1 MASSLS
7 SYLGEIGRHQLL
19 TPEQELTLGRKVQ
32 AMAALQERC
41 RQAGGTGSACDY
53 SDLERRTLRLGERAK
68 NQMITA
74 NLRLVVNLAKRYQ
87 NKGLD
92 LLDLIQEGTLGL
104 TRAVEK
110 YDPTRGH
117 RFSTYAYW
125 WIRQGLNRA
134 LSTQS
139 RTIRIPVNVN
149 EKLTRL
155 RAAKARYL
163 QVHGVNPSPAQLAR
177 LMAIPLV
184 DVEELLNCELRS
196 VTVSLQGLVKAKSD
210 PSELV
215 DVLPSPEPPP
225 LERAELAERS
235 ATVWT
240 LLDRANLTPKERTV
254 VMLRFGLD
262 GSHEWRTLAEVEDL
276 LGCELRSV
284 TVSLQGA
291 VRSKADPSELVDV
304 LPSEEMPP
312 MERAEL
318 AERTDSV
325 WKLLERA
332 SLTPK
337 ERTVVMLRFGLDGSH
352 EWRTLAEVARQLD
365 CSREYCRQ
373 VVQRALRKLR
383 KTGIESGLVEA

>member
-19 TPEQELTLGRKVQ
+19 SPEQELTLGRKVQ
-32 AMAALQERC
+32 AMAALHERC
-41 RQAGGTGSACDY
+41 RQAGGEGPACDY

-155 RAAKARYL
+155 RAAKARFL
-163 QVHGVNPSPAQLAR
+163 QMHGVNPNPGQLATI
-177 LMAIPLV
+177 LDIPLADV
-184 DVEELLNCELRS
+184 DDLLSCELRS
-196 VTVSLQGLVKAKSD
+196 VTVSLQGLVKAKAD

-215 DVLPSPEPPP
+215 DVLPSPEPAPM
-225 LERAELAERS
+225 ERAELAERS

-262 GSHEWRTLAEVEDL
+262 GSN
-276 LGCELRSV
+276 
-284 TVSLQGA
+284 
-291 VRSKADPSELVDV
+291 
-304 LPSEEMPP
+304 
-312 MERAEL
+312 
-318 AERTDSV
+318 
-325 WKLLERA
+325 
-332 SLTPK
+332 
-337 ERTVVMLRFGLDGSH
+337 

-383 KTGIESGLVEA
+383 KTGIECGLVEA

>member
-1 MASSLS
+1 MASALS

-32 AMAALQERC
+32 AMAGLQERC
-41 RQAGGTGSACDY
+41 RAAGGEGAACEY
-53 SDLERRTLRLGERAK
+53 SDVERRTLRLGERAK

-155 RAAKARYL
+155 RAAKARHL
-163 QVHGVNPSPAQLAR
+163 QAHGVSASPVQLAQA
-177 LMAIPLV
+177 LNLPVA
-184 DVEELLNCELRS
+184 DVEDLLACELRS
-196 VTVSLQGLVKAKSD
+196 ITVSLQGVVKSKSD

-215 DVLPSPEPPP
+215 DVLPSPDPAPM
-225 LERAELAERS
+225 ERAELAERS
-235 ATVWT
+235 ATVWK
-240 LLDRANLTPKERTV
+240 LLDRSN
-254 VMLRFGLD
+254 
-262 GSHEWRTLAEVEDL
+262 
-276 LGCELRSV
+276 
-284 TVSLQGA
+284 
-291 VRSKADPSELVDV
+291 
-304 LPSEEMPP
+304 
-312 MERAEL
+312 
-318 AERTDSV
+318 
-325 WKLLERA
+325 
-332 SLTPK
+332 LTPK

-352 EWRTLAEVARQLD
+352 EWRTLAEVARQLG

-383 KTGIESGLVEA
+383 KTGIDSGLVDV

>member
-7 SYLGEIGRHQLL
+7 AYLGEIGRHQLL

-32 AMAALQERC
+32 AMAVLQERC
-41 RQAGGTGSACDY
+41 REAGGQGPACEYD
-53 SDLERRTLRLGERAK
+53 DREKRVLRLGERAK

-163 QVHGVNPSPAQLAR
+163 QSHGVSPSPKALAGEMQL
-177 LMAIPLV
+177 P
-184 DVEELLNCELRS
+184 
-196 VTVSLQGLVKAKSD
+196 
-210 PSELV
+210 
-215 DVLPSPEPPP
+215 
-225 LERAELAERS
+225 
-235 ATVWT
+235 
-240 LLDRANLTPKERTV
+240 
-254 VMLRFGLD
+254 
-262 GSHEWRTLAEVEDL
+262 LAEVEEL
-276 LGCELRSV
+276 LGCELRSI
-284 TVSLQGA
+284 TVSLQG
-291 VRSKADPSELVDV
+291 VVKSKADPSELVDV
-304 LPSEEMPP
+304 LPSPELAP

-318 AERTDSV
+318 AERSASV
-325 WKLLERA
+325 WKLLE
-332 SLTPK
+332 SSNLTPK

-383 KTGIESGLVEA
+383 KTGIECGLVEA

>member
-7 SYLGEIGRHQLL
+7 AFLGEIGRHQLL

-32 AMAALQERC
+32 AMVALQERC
-41 RQAGGTGSACDY
+41 SLAGGSGPACDY
-53 SDLERRTLRLGERAK
+53 NDLERRTLRTGERAK
-68 NQMITA
+68 RQMITA

-87 NKGLD
+87 GKGLD
-92 LLDLIQEGTLGL
+92 LLDLIQEGTIGL
-104 TRAVEK
+104 NRAVEK

-155 RAAKARYL
+155 RAAKARHL
-163 QVHGVNPSPAQLAR
+163 QAHGQAPSISQLATALGLPR
-177 LMAIPLV
+177 EE
-184 DVEELLNCELRS
+184 VEELLGCELRS
-196 VTVSLQGLVKAKSD
+196 ITVSLQGAVRSKSD

-215 DVLPSPEPPP
+215 DVLPSPEP
-225 LERAELAERS
+225 A
-235 ATVWT
+235 
-240 LLDRANLTPKERTV
+240 
-254 VMLRFGLD
+254 
-262 GSHEWRTLAEVEDL
+262 
-276 LGCELRSV
+276 
-284 TVSLQGA
+284 
-291 VRSKADPSELVDV
+291 
-304 LPSEEMPP
+304 P
-312 MERAEL
+312 MERAEQ
-318 AERTDSV
+318 AERSDSV
-325 WKLLERA
+325 WTLLEKA

-337 ERTVVMLRFGLDGSH
+337 ERTVVMLRFGLDGSN
-352 EWRTLAEVARQLD
+352 EWRTLAEVARHLS

-383 KTGIESGLVEA
+383 KAGIDSGLVEA

>member
-7 SYLGEIGRHQLL
+7 VFLGEIGRHQLL

-32 AMAALQERC
+32 AMALLQERC
-41 RQAGGTGSACDY
+41 RDAGGSGPACDFN
-53 SDLERRTLRLGERAK
+53 DLERCTLKAGELAK

-87 NKGLD
+87 NKGLE

-110 YDPTRGH
+110 YDPSRGH

-149 EKLTRL
+149 EKLTKL

-163 QVHGVNPSPAQLAR
+163 QANGVAPRPAQLAQMMH
-177 LMAIPLV
+177 LPQAEV
-184 DVEELLNCELRS
+184 DDLLGCELRS
-196 VTVSLQGLVKAKSD
+196 ITVSLQGAVKSNSD
-210 PSELV
+210 STELV
-215 DVLPSPEPPP
+215 DELPSPELPPM
-225 LERAELAERS
+225 ERVELAERT

-240 LLDRANLTPKERTV
+240 LLKRANLTPKERTV

-262 GSHEWRTLAEVEDL
+262 S
-276 LGCELRSV
+276 
-284 TVSLQGA
+284 
-291 VRSKADPSELVDV
+291 
-304 LPSEEMPP
+304 
-312 MERAEL
+312 
-318 AERTDSV
+318 
-325 WKLLERA
+325 
-332 SLTPK
+332 
-337 ERTVVMLRFGLDGSH
+337 SH

-373 VVQRALRKLR
+373 VLQRTLRKLR
-383 KTGIESGLVEA
+383 KTGIDSGLVEAE

>member
-32 AMAALQERC
+32 AMALLQERC
-41 RQAGGTGSACDY
+41 RQAGGTGAACEY

-163 QVHGVNPSPAQLAR
+163 QVHGVNPGPAQLVR
-177 LMAIPLV
+177 LMEIPLV

-215 DVLPSPEPPP
+215 DVLPSPEPAPM
-225 LERAELAERS
+225 ERAELAERS

-240 LLDRANLTPKERTV
+240 LLDRAN
-254 VMLRFGLD
+254 
-262 GSHEWRTLAEVEDL
+262 
-276 LGCELRSV
+276 
-284 TVSLQGA
+284 
-291 VRSKADPSELVDV
+291 
-304 LPSEEMPP
+304 
-312 MERAEL
+312 
-318 AERTDSV
+318 
-325 WKLLERA
+325 
-332 SLTPK
+332 LTPK

>member
-7 SYLGEIGRHQLL
+7 AFLGEIGRHHLL

-32 AMAALQERC
+32 AMVVLQERC
-41 RQAGGTGSACDY
+41 STAGGSGPACDY
-53 SDLERRTLRLGERAK
+53 SDLERRTLRTGERAK
-68 NQMITA
+68 RQMITA

-87 NKGLD
+87 GKGLD
-92 LLDLIQEGTLGL
+92 LLDLIQEGTIGL

-155 RAAKARYL
+155 RAAKARHL
-163 QVHGVNPSPAQLAR
+163 QAHGQAPSSGQLAEA
-177 LMAIPLV
+177 L
-184 DVEELLNCELRS
+184 
-196 VTVSLQGLVKAKSD
+196 SL
-210 PSELV
+210 P
-215 DVLPSPEPPP
+215 
-225 LERAELAERS
+225 R
-235 ATVWT
+235 
-240 LLDRANLTPKERTV
+240 
-254 VMLRFGLD
+254 
-262 GSHEWRTLAEVEDL
+262 AEVEEL

-291 VRSKADPSELVDV
+291 VRSKSDPSELVDV
-304 LPSEEMPP
+304 LPSQEPAP
-312 MERAEL
+312 MERAEQ
-318 AERTDSV
+318 AERSDSV
-325 WKLLERA
+325 WTLLEKA

-337 ERTVVMLRFGLDGSH
+337 ERTVVMLRFGLDGSN
-352 EWRTLAEVARQLD
+352 EWRTLAEVARQLS

-383 KTGIESGLVEA
+383 KAGIESGLVEA

>member
-184 DVEELLNCELRS
+184 DVEELLSCELRS

-225 LERAELAERS
+225 MERAELAERS

-240 LLDRANLTPKERTV
+240 LLDRAN
-254 VMLRFGLD
+254 
-262 GSHEWRTLAEVEDL
+262 
-276 LGCELRSV
+276 
-284 TVSLQGA
+284 
-291 VRSKADPSELVDV
+291 
-304 LPSEEMPP
+304 
-312 MERAEL
+312 
-318 AERTDSV
+318 
-325 WKLLERA
+325 
-332 SLTPK
+332 LTPK

>member
-7 SYLGEIGRHQLL
+7 AFLGEIGRHQLL

-32 AMAALQERC
+32 AMVVLQERC
-41 RQAGGTGSACDY
+41 QQAGGSGDACEYD
-53 SDLERRTLRLGERAK
+53 DLERRTLRNGERAK
-68 NQMITA
+68 QQMITA

-87 NKGLD
+87 GKGLD
-92 LLDLIQEGTLGL
+92 LLDLIQEGTIGL

-155 RAAKARYL
+155 RAAKARHL
-163 QVHGVNPSPAQLAR
+163 QLNGQSPAPADLAR
-177 LMAIPLV
+177 AM
-184 DVEELLNCELRS
+184 D
-196 VTVSLQGLVKAKSD
+196 
-210 PSELV
+210 
-215 DVLPSPEPPP
+215 LP
-225 LERAELAERS
+225 
-235 ATVWT
+235 
-240 LLDRANLTPKERTV
+240 
-254 VMLRFGLD
+254 
-262 GSHEWRTLAEVEDL
+262 LAEVEDL
-276 LGCELRSV
+276 FGCELRSV
-284 TVSLQGA
+284 TVSLQGTL
-291 VRSKADPSELVDV
+291 RSMSDPSELVDV
-304 LPSEEMPP
+304 LPSNEMAP

-318 AERTDSV
+318 AERMASV
-325 WKLLERA
+325 WTLLDTA
-332 SLTPK
+332 NLTPK
-337 ERTVVMLRFGLDGSH
+337 ERTVVLLRFGLDGGH

-383 KTGIESGLVEA
+383 QAGIDSGLVEV